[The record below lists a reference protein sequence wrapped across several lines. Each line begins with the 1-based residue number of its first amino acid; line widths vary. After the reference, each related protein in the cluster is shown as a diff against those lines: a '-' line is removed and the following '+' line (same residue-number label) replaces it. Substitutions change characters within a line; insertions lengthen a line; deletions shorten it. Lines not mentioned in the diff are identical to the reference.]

1 MNEIEIIHYSHI
13 HGLSLFFNKLEYRTP
28 HLHLEW
34 ELTWVVDGILSIR
47 VEDNEYCM
55 NKGDIILLPPSIVHE
70 FNAKTANA
78 TFLCLQMTAEFLN
91 LPTGITAESLFPT
104 KFLKENQILSAKKM
118 LIQIAGN
125 YFTRLPLYQMFCAG
139 QCNLLFH
146 KLLGNMP
153 IRMMSSEELA
163 TQRKRNDRLNRIIT
177 YVEEHYAEKI
187 TLSDFAKKEGV
198 TMNYLSHF
206 VKDSLNQ
213 SFQSYVNLVRYH
225 AACKLISTQKFKMK
239 EVYKLTGFSDY
250 KYFSNTFKSHCG
262 LTPEEFSKTAISN
275 NFNIERG
282 QKLNPHSNERRLNNE
297 ESLLLL
303 RELIKSL
310 NNRKG
315 S

>member
-118 LIQIAGN
+118 LIQIADN

-163 TQRKRNDRLNRIIT
+163 TQRRRNDRVNRIIT

-239 EVYKLTGFSDY
+239 EIYKLTGFSDY

-262 LTPEEFSKTAISN
+262 LTPEEFSKTDISN

-282 QKLNPHSNERRLNNE
+282 HKLNPHSNERRLNNE